1 MSARLTK
8 CPHHSEGAGDD
19 NGGRPSRSQ
28 PNHVTMH
35 TPYSLRIHRRRWALS
50 QEELAELLS
59 LSRTAI
65 TRLENESES
74 TRLVTAF
81 GLMVVFGIKTEVMQ
95 KSLYTQVEDAVM
107 RRAAVLDEK
116 LRGNTD
122 PKSLRKI
129 ELLSDMIRRA
139 TGNEREV

>member
-1 MSARLTK
+1 M
-8 CPHHSEGAGDD
+8 
-19 NGGRPSRSQ
+19 
-28 PNHVTMH
+28 
-35 TPYSLRIHRRRWALS
+35 
-50 QEELAELLS
+50 LS

-107 RRAAVLDEK
+107 RKAAELDEK
-116 LRGNTD
+116 LRGKTD
-122 PKSLRKI
+122 AKSLRKI

-139 TGNEREV
+139 TGSTREV

>member
-1 MSARLTK
+1 MKADPHGHSLTMS
-8 CPHHSEGAGDD
+8 P
-19 NGGRPSRSQ
+19 
-28 PNHVTMH
+28 MH
-35 TPYSLRIHRRRWALS
+35 IPYPLRIHRKRWALS
-50 QEELAELLS
+50 QQELADLLG

-107 RRAAVLDEK
+107 RNAAALDEK
-116 LRGNTD
+116 LRGKTD
-122 PKSLRKI
+122 AKSLRKI

-139 TGNEREV
+139 IGNTREV

>member
-1 MSARLTK
+1 
-8 CPHHSEGAGDD
+8 
-19 NGGRPSRSQ
+19 
-28 PNHVTMH
+28 MH